1 MISRK
6 GWSRWI
12 FFGPGG
18 YFLAQV
24 DIFRSRWISTKNT
37 HIFSQVEKISK
48 LILGEIRQIRQNI
61 EIENCH
67 VSPPTAEQGVLPG
80 NVETPKINPNTAVF
94 TISNGIAASSSI
106 RGERQ
111 DEKSVDTVEE
121 KLRAEVEEPL
131 FCCCSWPRTRLLTL

>member
-1 MISRK
+1 MFQVDIF
-6 GWSRWI
+6 WSRWI
-12 FFGPGG
+12 IFV
-18 YFLAQV
+18 QV
-24 DIFRSRWISTKNT
+24 DFFWFRWRSTKNT
-37 HIFSQVEKISK
+37 PYIISQVEKISK

-80 NVETPKINPNTAVF
+80 NVEDPKINPNTAVF
-94 TISNGIAASSSI
+94 SISNGIAAPSSV

-121 KLRAEVEEPL
+121 KLRAEIEEPL

>member
-1 MISRK
+1 MVQVDIF
-6 GWSRWI
+6 WSRWI
-12 FFGPGG
+12 IFV
-18 YFLAQV
+18 QV
-24 DIFRSRWISTKNT
+24 DFFWSRWRSTKNT
-37 HIFSQVEKISK
+37 PHIISQVEKISK

-80 NVETPKINPNTAVF
+80 NVETPKKNPNTAVF
-94 TISNGIAASSSI
+94 TISNGIAASSSV

-121 KLRAEVEEPL
+121 KLRAEIEEPL